1 MLKVFI
7 ADDSPLV
14 RERLSTMLSD
24 SETLGAVELVGYAE
38 GARGAI
44 KAIRHLE
51 PDVAIL
57 DIRLSE
63 GSGIDVIE
71 AVKASGSASMIIVLT
86 AFPYPQYRERCIEAG
101 ADFFFDKSTEFDR
114 VSQVIAD
121 LCEA

>member
-1 MLKVFI
+1 M
-7 ADDSPLV
+7 
-14 RERLSTMLSD
+14 
-24 SETLGAVELVGYAE
+24 
-38 GARGAI
+38 
-44 KAIRHLE
+44 
-51 PDVAIL
+51 
-57 DIRLSE
+57 
-63 GSGIDVIE
+63 IE